1 MAADLCGVVYVGKF
15 SSVCLMWL
23 LKEHTSR
30 VFTDFND
37 WTPGRTAVCVPWDL
51 LLLTKGVKGTELTF
65 AFHPD
70 SSWSAN
76 KGFIYGVIVELV

>member
-51 LLLTKGVKGTELTF
+51 AV
-65 AFHPD
+65 AD
-70 SSWSAN
+70 
-76 KGFIYGVIVELV
+76 